1 MKTSWRMCVMSTS
14 NFMMPIISDLP
25 LAMLKRKWMEEVT
38 EMMLY
43 VSTTSSMVRGP
54 DSWLVRK
61 VKYSSVGTGQEY
73 FNLANGVPPNLLLTA
88 PAARSIFQRN

>member
-1 MKTSWRMCVMSTS
+1 MCDVYF

-61 VKYSSVGTGQEY
+61 VKYSYVGTGQWSSSQ
-73 FNLANGVPPNLLLTA
+73 LASHCPSCTFH
-88 PAARSIFQRN
+88 FQRN